1 MLTAAAGILAVV
13 LLLPAPERKNQMSSS
28 DDPTQALELDQSI
41 PVDYADLLQEYK
53 TWAKYP
59 PRSRPLREENADV
72 IEPAMIHMPARRIPF
87 HAEGKAVLTDHHC
100 QLQAQR
106 HTIAEGEKGII
117 TLFCATKEIGGV
129 RSPLKIEKILLKG
142 SDPSGE
148 WNIGSQQIIA
158 GDDGQNGDQTAGDLI
173 YTIQFT
179 PSRSDWGDIAVE
191 TEFLI
196 LNEKKPALVSMLTS
210 FFSSPVAPAHF
221 TGRVYEEL
229 KEGSLILS
237 VELEVR
243 IAGRYRVLGNLKGPE
258 GAIAY
263 SKEEIRLEPGTRLVP
278 LQFYGKIL
286 RDNALDGPYT
296 LVDVRGHRMNLFLD
310 PEEVAHGGPELDRK
324 LQNWKVTEPEVQA
337 IPHNDFVFKT
347 DSYRFTDFTE
357 EEYQSD
363 EKAQR
368 IRYLE
373 QKALEES

>member
-1 MLTAAAGILAVV
+1 
-13 LLLPAPERKNQMSSS
+13 
-28 DDPTQALELDQSI
+28 
-41 PVDYADLLQEYK
+41 
-53 TWAKYP
+53 
-59 PRSRPLREENADV
+59 
-72 IEPAMIHMPARRIPF
+72 
-87 HAEGKAVLTDHHC
+87 
-100 QLQAQR
+100 
-106 HTIAEGEKGII
+106 
-117 TLFCATKEIGGV
+117 
-129 RSPLKIEKILLKG
+129 
-142 SDPSGE
+142 
-148 WNIGSQQIIA
+148 
-158 GDDGQNGDQTAGDLI
+158 
-173 YTIQFT
+173 
-179 PSRSDWGDIAVE
+179 VE

-210 FFSSPVAPAHF
+210 SFSSPVAPAHF